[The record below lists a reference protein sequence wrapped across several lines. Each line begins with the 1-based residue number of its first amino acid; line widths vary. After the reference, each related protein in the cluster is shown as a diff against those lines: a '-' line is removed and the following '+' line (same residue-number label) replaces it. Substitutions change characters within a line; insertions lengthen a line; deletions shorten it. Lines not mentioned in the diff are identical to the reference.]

1 MLASWLFNEVPSTLS
16 GSEASRKALGPLWL
30 WVVFMVPVGQGP
42 LLPEHSSLPLPQPY
56 VGGICPGPIHCSAPW
71 PPRSALNCASWALIS
86 KEDSSVPGGSPCPDL
101 PLLLQACPPSPS
113 WLAWPVVFYPV
124 AASQDLGSGLHLP
137 SLLPTLEARESE
149 CLLPFVPFLRLTTVI
164 FYLDP

>member
-1 MLASWLFNEVPSTLS
+1 MKFLPPSLEAKLLERLLGLFGCGLSSWFPLGRGLFSLSIRPYLCLSHTLV
-16 GSEASRKALGPLWL
+16 GYVQAQFTAQRLG
-30 WVVFMVPVGQGP
+30 
-42 LLPEHSSLPLPQPY
+42 
-56 VGGICPGPIHCSAPW
+56 
-71 PPRSALNCASWALIS
+71 PRSALNCASWALIS